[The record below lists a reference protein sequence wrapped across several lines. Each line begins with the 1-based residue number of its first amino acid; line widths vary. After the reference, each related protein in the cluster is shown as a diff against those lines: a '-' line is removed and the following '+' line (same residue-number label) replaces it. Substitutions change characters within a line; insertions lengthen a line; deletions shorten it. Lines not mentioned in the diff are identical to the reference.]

1 MYWSYRPGSNTLRVV
16 RETFV
21 IIGAGLAGVRAATT
35 LRTEGFDGRVVLVGA
50 EPHLPYDRPPLSKQL
65 LQGAESQADIHLHPE
80 EFYAEQAIELR
91 LGAEVSKLLQDGLR
105 VVLASGEEL
114 AADAVLLCTGGVPRR
129 LDVPGSDLDGV
140 RCLRSVDD
148 ALAIRRELASGASV
162 VVVGAGWIGSEVA
175 ASARAL
181 RCEVTIVEI
190 APKPLGQVLG
200 DEICDVY
207 ARLHRDRGVDLRTGV
222 GVERFGGA
230 GRVQEVVLT
239 DGSIIPADV
248 VVVGIGMEPVTALA
262 EDAGIA
268 VDNGVLVDECGAT
281 SVPGVFAAGDVANRL
296 DIGTG
301 ARVRREHWQSA
312 HKHAASTAK
321 TMLGKREPFTEVP
334 WFWSDQYDV
343 TLQMAGD
350 PGAADRVVKRGNVDD
365 LNFAAFYLQGDRMVA
380 AVGVNRSRD
389 VRAAMKL
396 IDEGLPVD
404 PAELSDA
411 DVDLRRLAKRAA
423 V

>member
-1 MYWSYRPGSNTLRVV
+1 VS
-16 RETFV
+16 ETFV
-21 IIGAGLAGVRAATT
+21 IIGAGLAGVRAAAT

-65 LQGAESQADIHLHPE
+65 LQGAESQADIQLHPE
-80 EFYAEQAIELR
+80 KFYAEQAIELR
-91 LGAEVSKLLQDGLR
+91 LGAEVSKLVQDGLR

-129 LDVPGSDLDGV
+129 LNVPGSDLEGV
-140 RCLRSVDD
+140 HCLRSVDD

-181 RCEVTIVEI
+181 GCEVTIVEI

-239 DGSIIPADV
+239 DGSTIPANV

-281 SVPGVFAAGDVANRL
+281 SVPAVFAAGDVANRL
-296 DIGTG
+296 DTGTG
-301 ARVRREHWQSA
+301 GRVRREHWQSA
-312 HKHAASTAK
+312 HKHAVSTAK
-321 TMLGKREPFTEVP
+321 AMLGKREPFTEVP

-343 TLQMAGD
+343 NLQMAGD
-350 PGAADRVVKRGNVDD
+350 PGAADRVVTRGNVGD
-365 LNFAAFYLQGDRMVA
+365 LNFAAFYLQGERLVA
-380 AVGVNRSRD
+380 AVGVDRPRD
-389 VRAAMKL
+389 VRGAMKL
-396 IDEGLPVD
+396 IEEGLPVD
-404 PAELSDA
+404 PAALSDA

>member
-1 MYWSYRPGSNTLRVV
+1 MYWSYRPGSNTLRLVS
-16 RETFV
+16 ETFV
-21 IIGAGLAGVRAATT
+21 IIGAGLAGVQAATT

-91 LGAEVSKLLQDGLR
+91 LGAEVRKLVEDGLR

-129 LDVPGSDLDGV
+129 LNVPGSELDGV
-140 RCLRSVDD
+140 HCLRSVDD

-181 RCEVTIVEI
+181 GCEVTIVEI

-200 DEICDVY
+200 DEICDAY

-239 DGSIIPADV
+239 DGSTIPANV

-296 DIGTG
+296 DTGTG

-321 TMLGKREPFTEVP
+321 AMLGKREPFTEVP

-350 PGAADRVVKRGNVDD
+350 PGAADRVVTRGKVDD
-365 LNFAAFYLQGDRMVA
+365 LNFAAFYLEGDRMVA
-380 AVGVNRSRD
+380 AVGVNRPRD
-389 VRAAMKL
+389 VRGAMKL
-396 IDEGLPVD
+396 IEEGLPVD

>member
-1 MYWSYRPGSNTLRVV
+1 VS
-16 RETFV
+16 ETFV
-21 IIGAGLAGVRAATT
+21 IIGAGLAGVRAAAT

-50 EPHLPYDRPPLSKQL
+50 EPHLPYDRPPLSKEL

-91 LGAEVSKLLQDGLR
+91 LGAEVSKLVQHGLR

-129 LDVPGSDLDGV
+129 LNVLGSDLDGV
-140 RCLRSVDD
+140 HCLRSVDD

-181 RCEVTIVEI
+181 GCEVTIVEI

-200 DEICDVY
+200 DEICNVY

-222 GVERFGGA
+222 GVERLGGA

-239 DGSIIPADV
+239 DGSTIPANV

-296 DIGTG
+296 DTGTG
-301 ARVRREHWQSA
+301 LRVRREHWQSA
-312 HKHAASTAK
+312 HKHAVSTAK
-321 TMLGKREPFTEVP
+321 SMLGKREPFTEVP

-343 TLQMAGD
+343 NLQMAGD
-350 PGAADRVVKRGNVDD
+350 PGAADRVVTRGNVDN
-365 LNFAAFYLQGDRMVA
+365 LNFAAFYLQVERLVA
-380 AVGVNRSRD
+380 AVGVNRPRD
-389 VRAAMKL
+389 VRGAMKL
-396 IDEGLPVD
+396 IEEGLPVD
-404 PAELSDA
+404 PAALSDA
-411 DVDLRRLAKRAA
+411 DVDLLRLAKRAA